1 MSKQLT
7 KSLIHN
13 REAFQ
18 ANVAGT
24 NNVLN
29 FSRQMKKL
37 QVFVY
42 VSTYASQIH
51 REKILENVDSIIP
64 GLEKEL
70 VKKGTSEISWLEE
83 FCKPYSEKE
92 ATTYTFTKNIAE
104 SLVQVTA
111 EESGFP
117 AVIVRPPVLYPPVKE
132 PEPCFTDDPRQGI
145 IGLSQSV
152 YVGLS
157 KVFIYDG
164 SQRFVYNTVD
174 VLVNAVLASAWD
186 VASKKT
192 NGISVFNVCKM
203 GPTFDEVISHGV
215 AATKS
220 APSMYTLRPV
230 KKFKC
235 VDDTIGARIKRF
247 FCHWLFAQMMDI
259 IIRLSGHKPM
269 LGRAVAKLHR
279 FQKLGSKVLF
289 GTGSEFECRNL
300 ETLSSNM
307 SDEEREIFYL
317 DSEPLDQEYYNKGAL
332 SMRKYIMK
340 EDEDT
345 IPAAKRRLK
354 RLVFQKIHASIV
366 TSLSLNLFLSLSE
379 SL

>member
-1 MSKQLT
+1 M
-7 KSLIHN
+7 
-13 REAFQ
+13 

-29 FSRQMKKL
+29 FTRQLSKL

-51 REKILENVDSIIP
+51 REKILENVDSVIP
-64 GLEKEL
+64 DLEKEIAT
-70 VKKGTSEISWLEE
+70 KGTTDLSWLEK
-83 FCKPYSEKE
+83 FCKSYAEKE
-92 ATTYTFTKNIAE
+92 VTTYTFTKNIAE
-104 SLVQVTA
+104 SIVKVTA
-111 EESGFP
+111 EEAGFP
-117 AVIVRPPVLYPPVKE
+117 AVIVRPPILYPPVKE

-145 IGLSQSV
+145 IALSQSV

-164 SQRFVYNTVD
+164 TQRFVYNAVD
-174 VLVNAVLASAWD
+174 VLVNAVLSSAWD
-186 VASKKT
+186 VASKKG
-192 NGISVFNVCKM
+192 NGVTVYNVCKM
-203 GPTFDEVISHGV
+203 GPTFDEVIAHGV
-215 AATKS
+215 VATKT

-230 KKFKC
+230 KRFKC

-247 FCHWLFAQMMDI
+247 FCHWLFAQIMDI
-259 IIRLSGHKPM
+259 IIRLAGHKPM
-269 LGRAVAKLHR
+269 LARAVSKLHR

-289 GTGSEFECRNL
+289 GTGSEFECHNL

-307 SDEEREIFYL
+307 TDEEREIFYL

-332 SMRKYIMK
+332 SLRKYIMK
-340 EDEDT
+340 EDEKT

-354 RLVFQKIHASIV
+354 R
-366 TSLSLNLFLSLSE
+366 
-379 SL
+379 

>member
-1 MSKQLT
+1 MT
-7 KSLIHN
+7 
-13 REAFQ
+13 
-18 ANVAGT
+18 
-24 NNVLN
+24 
-29 FSRQMKKL
+29 KL

-51 REKILENVDSIIP
+51 REKILENVDSVIP
-64 GLEKEL
+64 ELEKEIAT
-70 VKKGTSEISWLEE
+70 KGTSDISWLEK
-83 FCKPYSEKE
+83 FCEPYSDKE
-92 ATTYTFTKNIAE
+92 VTTYTFTKNIAE
-104 SLVQVTA
+104 SLVKATA
-111 EESGFP
+111 EQAGFP
-117 AVIVRPPVLYPPVKE
+117 AVIVRPPILYPPVKE

-145 IGLSQSV
+145 IALCQSV

-164 SQRFVYNTVD
+164 TQRFVYNVVD

-186 VASKKT
+186 VASKKEK
-192 NGISVFNVCKM
+192 GICVFNVCKM
-203 GPTFDEVISHGV
+203 GPTFDEVIAHGV
-215 AATKS
+215 AATKF

-230 KKFKC
+230 RRFQC
-235 VDDTIGARIKRF
+235 VDDTISARIKRF

-259 IIRLSGHKPM
+259 VIRLSGHKPM

-289 GTGSEFECRNL
+289 GTGSEFECKNL

-317 DSEPLDQEYYNKGAL
+317 DSEPLGQDYYNRGAL

-340 EDEDT
+340 ENDDT
-345 IPAAKRRLK
+345 IPAAKRRMK
-354 RLVFQKIHASIV
+354 R
-366 TSLSLNLFLSLSE
+366 
-379 SL
+379 